1 MKKNLRFI
9 FNEFPFIMFLDSL
22 WKNRMVTGV
31 VLDESKLPLAG
42 VTFVVKGTTNGIVT
56 NIVQTDTK
64 ALNIFQ

>member
-1 MKKNLRFI
+1 
-9 FNEFPFIMFLDSL
+9 MFLDSL